1 MEPHGS
7 STPTSIPA
15 TTACFPTARIAFI
28 DFGNCKVFDPASKPL
43 GHAAIKATIAN
54 DPEALREALD
64 QLGYLRDASTAD
76 LEAIM
81 RQAPWSGAGTSRTGR
96 LLIDPA
102 VVGRAV
108 AAASDP
114 RSGLLGSS
122 TTMRVP
128 ADEIWVRRIE
138 TGVFAVL
145 GHLRATGNWHRMS
158 REWRFDEEPST
169 ELGRAEAAF
178 YAGARS

>member
-1 MEPHGS
+1 MIGWL
-7 STPTSIPA
+7 
-15 TTACFPTARIAFI
+15 
-28 DFGNCKVFDPASKPL
+28 V
-43 GHAAIKATIAN
+43 GHAAIKATIEN

-64 QLGYLRDASTAD
+64 RLGYLRDASKAD

-81 RQAPWSGAGTSRTGR
+81 RQARMVGGWYLEDREVR
-96 LLIDPA
+96 IDPE

-114 RSGLLGSS
+114 RSGLLELR

-145 GHLRATGNWHRMS
+145 GHLRAKGNWHRMS
-158 REWRFDEEPST
+158 REWWYGEDPAT
-169 ELGRAEAAF
+169 ELGRVEAEWLR
-178 YAGARS
+178 GKGLGVDGEPL